1 MEHSVLTWDF
11 SLPKC
16 PHQPDSTFQELSK
29 CLLGF
34 DSRAVNLQSELKCLA
49 TQWPRLKMSAL
60 EEYKVRMAG
69 DGSDDD
75 GDDDDEKDTS
85 VQNKQCKSCK
95 ECPICCYKILQ
106 CYNLFTYA
114 YHILGLG
121 YKFLLTL
128 PVTQIACERSLSA
141 LKCIKS
147 QLRSAQSQEHLE
159 AFMLMTTSSC
169 PLTMTWS

>member
-1 MEHSVLTWDF
+1 MSTSD
-11 SLPKC
+11 SL
-16 PHQPDSTFQELSK
+16 PDSTFQELSK
-29 CLLGF
+29 CLLRF
-34 DSRAVNLQSELKCLA
+34 DSRATAVNLQSELKCLV
-49 TQWPRLKMSAL
+49 TQWPQLKMSAL

-75 GDDDDEKDTS
+75 DDDDEKDTV

-106 CYNLFTYA
+106 CYNLFTDA

-128 PVTQIACERSLSA
+128 PVTQVACERSFSV
-141 LKCIKS
+141 LKRITGTPGS
-147 QLRSAQSQEHLE
+147 IHAYDHRERH
-159 AFMLMTTSSC
+159 
-169 PLTMTWS
+169 PHVP